1 MKRSE
6 AREQAF
12 ILIFERSFK
21 EESIDEI
28 IEEAQIGRNLQVDD
42 YAYDLAKQVCDNL
55 PWLDQVISSQSK
67 KWKLNRMSRVALSIL
82 RMSLWEIDHV
92 DTVPVGASINEAVE
106 LAKKYGN
113 EDDFS
118 FVNGLLGAYV
128 RGQRPGQED
137 AAAPEDPAPQ
147 AEEGPAPQAEAP
159 APQEE
164 APAPREEAPAPQEEA
179 SAAQQPDPAPAAP

>member
-137 AAAPEDPAPQ
+137 AAAPENTAPQ
-147 AEEGPAPQAEAP
+147 SEEGPAPPAEAP
-159 APQEE
+159 APQ
-164 APAPREEAPAPQEEA
+164 AEA

>member
-12 ILIFERSFK
+12 MLIFERSFK

-28 IEEAQIGRNLQVDD
+28 IEEAQTGRSLEIDD
-42 YAYDLAKQVCDNL
+42 YAHTLARDVCGHL
-55 PWLDQVISSQSK
+55 PWLDETISNYSK

-82 RMSLWEIDHV
+82 RLSLWEIDNV
-92 DTVPVGASINEAVE
+92 DSVPVGASINEAVE

-113 EDDFS
+113 SDDFS

-128 RGQRPGQED
+128 RGKGEEF
-137 AAAPEDPAPQ
+137 PELL
-147 AEEGPAPQAEAP
+147 
-159 APQEE
+159 QEE
-164 APAPREEAPAPQEEA
+164 TPIPTPLEQEKETD
-179 SAAQQPDPAPAAP
+179 QDKE

>member
-118 FVNGLLGAYV
+118 FVIGLLGAYV

-137 AAAPEDPAPQ
+137 TAAPED
-147 AEEGPAPQAEAP
+147 PAPQAEAP

>member
-42 YAYDLAKQVCDNL
+42 YAYNLAKQVCDNL
-55 PWLDQVISSQSK
+55 PWLDQIISGQSK

-82 RMSLWEIDHV
+82 RMSLWEIDHI

-128 RGQRPGQED
+128 RGREEQQPGEQLQE
-137 AAAPEDPAPQ
+137 EPAPV
-147 AEEGPAPQAEAP
+147 PAGE
-159 APQEE
+159 
-164 APAPREEAPAPQEEA
+164 
-179 SAAQQPDPAPAAP
+179 